1 MNFIKVGI
9 YAAIIIAV
17 LGFAKWAHSAIYD
30 AGWNAAV
37 VEQESAIAIAK
48 DEAVKKARTE
58 WEATAAVAETN
69 IVIEE
74 RIVEVERVVE
84 KKIPQIVERIV
95 EIKPECNDLGV
106 DFAGLLNEQ
115 VRSGSDRSDSGADI
129 AAESDP

>member
-1 MNFIKVGI
+1 MIFIKVGI

-95 EIKPECNDLGV
+95 EIKPECNDLGFE
-106 DFAGLLNEQ
+106 FAGLLNEQ
-115 VRSGSDRSDSGADI
+115 VRSGSDRSDGGPDA